1 MKISILTLIFII
13 LLSGCASIKKDID
26 KDKLGKD
33 KAEQKNEVSP
43 EAEKEKIT
51 YLERIGIWCDFR
63 YPQNRVQ
70 RNVPFTQ
77 PYPFGTLY
85 FEMSYNDELL
95 KNYDWIDKK
104 VHEDKG
110 WVQSQKTGLWEEKKT
125 GKVEPVVKGVLYI
138 HTSNKLA
145 IYYYPRKDD
154 RDYDV
159 FKVEI
164 KSRGGKSEVVKT
176 EPAKSEPA
184 KSKDA
189 KPNTKK

>member
-1 MKISILTLIFII
+1 MKIRILALIIVI
-13 LLSGCASIKKDID
+13 LFSGCASIKKDID
-26 KDKLGKD
+26 KDKLAKD
-33 KAEQKNEVSP
+33 KADKKNEVSA
-43 EAEKEKIT
+43 EAEKEKIA

-85 FEMSYNDELL
+85 FEMSYDDELV

-125 GKVEPVVKGVLYI
+125 GKVEPVQPGVLYI
-138 HTSNKLA
+138 HTSRKLA
-145 IYYYPRKDD
+145 IYYYPRRDD

-159 FKVEI
+159 FKVDI
-164 KSRGGKSEVVKT
+164 KSRAAKSEVVKT
-176 EPAKSEPA
+176 EPAKT
-184 KSKDA
+184 
-189 KPNTKK
+189 NTKK